1 MPWEL
6 QRKATIKLQNAILNA
21 LIQLHSYHFDVSM
34 ILCDFSCLFFQ
45 FSLFLNLVYI
55 FVSSRDSHDSAHDAE
70 KTLIILSDTE

>member
-34 ILCDFSCLFFQ
+34 RLFLLFFQ